1 MMRDEAIIKKSF
13 KAVEDILEFKKK
25 QEDLINRVFPLKE
38 DSDPF
43 KMGLKEAL
51 EHFLNLD
58 SNQTAEYLAK
68 FLDLH
73 LKKSS
78 G

>member
-1 MMRDEAIIKKSF
+1 MKKSF
-13 KAVEDILEFKKK
+13 KIIENILEYKKRS
-25 QEDLINRVFPLKE
+25 EEIINRVFPLKE

-43 KMGLKEAL
+43 KFGIKEAF
-51 EHFLNLD
+51 EFFLNINP
-58 SNQTAEYLAK
+58 NQIAEYLAK